1 MTLTEAAFWT
11 KRFGVIVAAV
21 IVIFGIVVIILV
33 SSNSSAVLPQ
43 YISPNYACTEKKE
56 EFLTSKLDIPTLDL
70 ASGSGMYFELQ
81 TDSGLIDALPEI
93 INVYKFENPTQSLS
107 SQADAKALATKLGFS
122 SEKISRNGTE
132 SYSWSDTNR
141 SLTIYAKNL
150 NFKMTTNTSYIKQV
164 TQNGS
169 MPTEQEAKSIASNFL
184 RNIGFSADDYS
195 NGTPTTTLISI
206 NPDGSYS
213 QADSLSEAELVR
225 VDFNREKSMV
235 TIPSNVVGAEA
246 MVSDYKKRLGEPNT
260 ESMVINDEKI
270 NIYTFNTAVT
280 FLSPTKSNIS
290 VYVGVQADKS
300 EKYISSIYQIDY
312 SYWPI
317 AESACGT
324 YDLISPSA
332 AIERVQAGEASLVSL
347 IDING
352 DTVTEY
358 TPRSVKKFTIMYV
371 NLTYFES
378 TQEQAYLQ
386 PVYVISGEVIFSNDT
401 KGEFDFY
408 YPAIDYDNVQ
418 NKVVQEEPEVVET
431 DSTNLL

>member
-11 KRFGVIVAAV
+11 KRFGVIIAAV
-21 IVIFGIVVIILV
+21 LVIFGVVVIILASSK
-33 SSNSSAVLPQ
+33 SSNALPQ

-56 EFLTSKLDIPTLDL
+56 EFLTNKLDIPTLDL

-81 TDSGLIDALPEI
+81 TDSGVVDALPEI
-93 INVYKFENPTQSLS
+93 INVYKFENPTQTLS
-107 SQADAKALATKLGFS
+107 SQADAKVLATKLGFS

-150 NFKMTTNTSYIKQV
+150 NFTMTTKTAYIKQV

-169 MPTEQEAKSIASNFL
+169 MPTEQEAKSIATNFL
-184 RNIGFSADDYS
+184 RNIGFSSDDYS
-195 NGTPTTTLISI
+195 NGTPTTTLINI
-206 NPDGSYS
+206 NPDGTYS
-213 QADSLSEAELVR
+213 QANSLSEAELVR

-235 TIPSNVVGAEA
+235 TIPSNIVGAET
-246 MVSDYKKRLGEPNT
+246 MVNAYKKRLGDPNT

-280 FLSPTKSNIS
+280 FLNPTKSNIS
-290 VYVGVQADKS
+290 VYVGVAADKTD
-300 EKYISSIYQIDY
+300 KYISSIYQIDY
-312 SYWPI
+312 NYWPI

-324 YDLISPSA
+324 YDLISPNTA
-332 AIERVQAGEASLVSL
+332 LEKVQAGEASLVSL

-352 DTVTEY
+352 DTVSEY

-378 TQEQAYLQ
+378 KAEQTFLQ

-418 NKVVQEEPEVVET
+418 NKVIQEEPEVVES
-431 DSTNLL
+431 DSMKLL

>member
-11 KRFGVIVAAV
+11 KRFGVIAAAV
-21 IVIFGIVVIILV
+21 IVIFGVVVIILV
-33 SSNSSAVLPQ
+33 SSQSSSALPQ

-81 TDSGLIDALPEI
+81 TDSGLVDALPEI

-122 SEKISRNGTE
+122 SEKITRNGTE

-141 SLTIYAKNL
+141 FLTIYAKSL
-150 NFKMTTNTSYIKQV
+150 NFSMTTKTAYIKQV
-164 TQNGS
+164 AQNGS
-169 MPTEQEAKSIASNFL
+169 MPTEQEAKSIATNFL
-184 RNIGFSADDYS
+184 RNIGLSADDYS

-246 MVSDYKKRLGEPNT
+246 MVNDYKKRLGEPST
-260 ESMVINDEKI
+260 ESMVINDEKM

-280 FLSPTKSNIS
+280 FINPTKSNIS
-290 VYVGVQADKS
+290 VYVGVQADKTD
-300 EKYISSIYQIDY
+300 KYLSSIYQIDY
-312 SYWPI
+312 TYWPV

-324 YDLISPSA
+324 YDLVSPNT
-332 AIERVQAGEASLVSL
+332 AIEKVQAGEASLVSL

-378 TQEQAYLQ
+378 EKEQLYLQ

-418 NKVVQEEPEVVET
+418 DKVIQAEPEVVET
-431 DSTNLL
+431 NSTNLL

>member
-280 FLSPTKSNIS
+280 FLNPTKSNIS

>member
-21 IVIFGIVVIILV
+21 LVIFGVVVIILV
-33 SSNSSAVLPQ
+33 SSKSSDALPQ

-56 EFLTSKLDIPTLDL
+56 EFLTNKLDIPTLDL

-81 TDSGLIDALPEI
+81 TDSGLVDALPEI

-122 SEKISRNGTE
+122 SEKITRNGTE

-141 SLTIYAKNL
+141 SLTVYAKNL
-150 NFKMTTNTSYIKQV
+150 NFTMTTKTAYIKQV
-164 TQNGS
+164 AQNGS
-169 MPTEQEAKSIASNFL
+169 MPTEQEAKSIATNFL
-184 RNIGFSADDYS
+184 RGTGFSADDYG

-213 QADSLSEAELVR
+213 QANSLSEAELVR

-246 MVSDYKKRLGEPNT
+246 MVNAYKKKLGEPST
-260 ESMVINDEKI
+260 ESMIINDEKI

-280 FLSPTKSNIS
+280 FLNPTKSNIS
-290 VYVGVQADKS
+290 VYVGVQADKT
-300 EKYISSIYQIDY
+300 EKYLSSIYQIDY
-312 SYWPI
+312 TYWPI

-324 YDLISPSA
+324 YDLISPNT

-347 IDING
+347 VDLNG

-378 TQEQAYLQ
+378 ASEQTFLQ
-386 PVYVISGEVIFSNDT
+386 PVYVISGEVIFNNDT

-418 NKVVQEEPEVVET
+418 NKVVQKEPETVQT

>member
-11 KRFGVIVAAV
+11 RRFGVIVLAV
-21 IVIFGIVVIILV
+21 FAIFGIVVIVLL
-33 SSNSSAVLPQ
+33 SSQNSNVLPQ

-56 EFLTSKLDIPTLDL
+56 EFLTNRLEIPTLEL

-81 TDSGLIDALPEI
+81 TDSGLVDALPEI

-107 SQADAKALATKLGFS
+107 SQADSKALATKLGFS
-122 SEKISRNGTE
+122 SEKIARNGTE
-132 SYSWSDTNR
+132 SYSWFDANR
-141 SLTIYAKNL
+141 TLTVYAKNL
-150 NFKMTTNTSYIKQV
+150 NFKMTTNTTYIKKV
-164 TQNGS
+164 AQNGS
-169 MPTEQEAKSIASNFL
+169 MPTEQEAKSIATNFL
-184 RNIGFSADDYS
+184 RNIGFTSVDYS

-213 QADSLSEAELVR
+213 EAGSLSEAELVR
-225 VDFNREKSMV
+225 VDFNRDKSMITV
-235 TIPSNVVGAEA
+235 PSNVVGAEA
-246 MVSDYKKRLGEPNT
+246 MVNDYKKRLGEPST
-260 ESMVINDEKI
+260 ESTIINDEKI
-270 NIYTFNTAVT
+270 NIYTFNTAIT
-280 FLSPTKSNIS
+280 FLNPTKSNIS

-300 EKYISSIYQIDY
+300 DKYLSSIYQMDY
-312 SYWPI
+312 TYWPI

-324 YDLISPSA
+324 YDLISPNT
-332 AIERVQAGEASLVSL
+332 AIEKVQAGEASLVSL
-347 IDING
+347 TDING
-352 DTVTEY
+352 DTVTGY

-378 TQEQAYLQ
+378 EAEQAFLQ

-418 NKVVQEEPEVVET
+418 DKVVQEEPETVKT

>member
-11 KRFGVIVAAV
+11 RRFGVIVLAV
-21 IVIFGIVVIILV
+21 FAIFGIVVIILL
-33 SSNSSAVLPQ
+33 SSQNNNVLPQ
-43 YISPNYACTEKKE
+43 YISPNYACTEKKA
-56 EFLTSKLDIPTLDL
+56 EFLTNKLEIPTLEL

-81 TDSGLIDALPEI
+81 TDSGLVDALPEI

-122 SEKISRNGTE
+122 SEKITRNGTE

-141 SLTIYAKNL
+141 TLTVYAKNL
-150 NFKMTTNTSYIKQV
+150 NFRMSTNTTYIKKV
-164 TQNGS
+164 AQNGS
-169 MPTEQEAKSIASNFL
+169 MPTEQEAKSIATNFL
-184 RNIGFSADDYS
+184 RNIGFSSVDYS

-213 QADSLSEAELVR
+213 EAGSLSEAELVR
-225 VDFNREKSMV
+225 VDFNRDKSMITV
-235 TIPSNVVGAEA
+235 PSNVVGAEA
-246 MVSDYKKRLGEPNT
+246 MVNDYKKRLGEPST
-260 ESMVINDEKI
+260 ESTIINDEKI

-280 FLSPTKSNIS
+280 FLNPTKSNIS

-300 EKYISSIYQIDY
+300 DKYLSSIYQMDY
-312 SYWPI
+312 TYWPI

-324 YDLISPSA
+324 YDLISPNT
-332 AIERVQAGEASLVSL
+332 AIEKVQAGEASLVSL
-347 IDING
+347 TDING
-352 DTVTEY
+352 DSVTGY

-378 TQEQAYLQ
+378 EAEQTFLQ

-408 YPAIDYDNVQ
+408 YPAIDYENVQ
-418 NKVVQEEPEVVET
+418 DKVEQEAPETVET